1 MDASTE
7 VAIVATIQVWLE
19 QARQSNAILA
29 LGLLAFLY
37 LSYNFATYI
46 ADAVFPG
53 TSLKKFGAGSKSTWA
68 VVTGASDG
76 IGAEF
81 STQLAKA
88 GFNILLVSRTQSK
101 LDTLADALAS
111 KHGVMTK
118 TLSMDAAAV
127 KESDFAKLAEITKE
141 MEIGILVNNVGQS
154 HDIPVPFHITPTE
167 ELQNIININV
177 TSTLRVTQILLPK
190 LLLRKSLVL
199 TMGSFG
205 GFLPTPLLAT
215 YSGSKAFLQTWSIA
229 LASELATSKVTV
241 KLVNSYLVTSKMS
254 KIRKPSLSIPTP
266 KAFVEATLSGIKS
279 GPVITPHW
287 VHSLMAKGLEM
298 IGRENYF
305 VVEGNKSMH
314 MGIRGR
320 ALRKREKADA
330 AAASAGSK

>member
-1 MDASTE
+1 MDQID
-7 VAIVATIQVWLE
+7 VRATLAVWLE
-19 QARQSNAILA
+19 QARQSNGILA
-29 LGLLAFLY
+29 LGLLTLFF
-37 LSYNFATYI
+37 LSYGFATYV
-46 ADAVFPG
+46 ADAIFPG
-53 TSLKKFGAGSKSTWA
+53 TSLKKFGAGSKTAWA

-88 GFNILLVSRTQSK
+88 GFNVLLVSRTQSK
-101 LDTLADALAS
+101 LDVLAKDLSA
-111 KHGVMTK
+111 KYGVATE
-118 TLSMDAAAV
+118 TLSMDASAV
-127 KESDFAKLAEITKE
+127 REGDFERLAEVTKDL
-141 MEIGILVNNVGQS
+141 EIGVLVNNVGQS
-154 HDIPVPFHITPTE
+154 HDIPVPFHLTPTE

-177 TSTLRVTQILLPK
+177 TSTLRVTQTLLPK
-190 LLLRKSLVL
+190 LLARRSLIL

-205 GFLPTPLLAT
+205 GYLPTPLLAT

-229 LASELATSKVTV
+229 LASELSSSKVTV

-254 KIRKPSLSIPTP
+254 KIRKASISIPTP
-266 KAFVEATLSGIKS
+266 RAFVRATLAGIKG

-287 VHSLMAKGLEM
+287 VHSLMAKGLGL

-320 ALRKREKADA
+320 ALRKKEKAERLA
-330 AAASAGSK
+330 KGAGN